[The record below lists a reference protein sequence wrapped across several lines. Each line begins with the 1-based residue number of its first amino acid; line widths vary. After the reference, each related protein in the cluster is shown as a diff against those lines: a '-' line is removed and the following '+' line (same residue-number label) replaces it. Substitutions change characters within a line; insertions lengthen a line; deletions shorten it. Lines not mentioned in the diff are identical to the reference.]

1 MRQQEYHIQSSLLQ
15 VFESR
20 FFKSLIK
27 HSNMSGKI
35 GSNTNDPLTAN
46 SRLFVGNLNTFALS
60 QKDIEQIFRRYGFVI
75 GISIHKGF
83 AFIQYSTE
91 QEARSALNSENT
103 KTYANQQLD
112 INLCSE
118 SKPKRTGHTPTAPPS
133 PHGHGTTNAYM
144 KPPPMHMN
152 RISRDI
158 SKSPQAPQPQ
168 RLGGPPP
175 KKLCQDFQDYPAP
188 ATSGIRRTLVTLSDN
203 SAINSSAAQ
212 QPRRAPPSATAS
224 TTAATTKPILPSL
237 RAAIRSST
245 GSPLSNQDILIC
257 GVCKLEFTNLHTL
270 AQHKKLPC
278 KLRFSCQCQKT
289 PQPEQEQEALILNCA
304 TCEMTF
310 FSAWSLVQHCQTEH
324 SLALFKDGRQILDDS
339 NGTSV
344 KIELSSNDT
353 TQNSTAV
360 EVKQEPKDQ

>member
-1 MRQQEYHIQSSLLQ
+1 MRRGYYE
-15 VFESR
+15 VFN
-20 FFKSLIK
+20 SLIK
-27 HSNMSGKI
+27 RSNMSGKI

-152 RISRDI
+152 RISRFM
-158 SKSPQAPQPQ
+158 
-168 RLGGPPP
+168 RLNSC
-175 KKLCQDFQDYPAP
+175 LQDYVDLNIEAKCR
-188 ATSGIRRTLVTLSDN
+188 ASRT
-203 SAINSSAAQ
+203 
-212 QPRRAPPSATAS
+212 RAGKARKAESKHQYSMGDT
-224 TTAATTKPILPSL
+224 
-237 RAAIRSST
+237 
-245 GSPLSNQDILIC
+245 SNQDILIC

-278 KLRFSCQCQKT
+278 KLRFSCQCQKN

-324 SLALFKDGRQILDDS
+324 NLALFKEGRQILDDS

>member
-1 MRQQEYHIQSSLLQ
+1 MLERRECCPSKRNKDECIEGSGKETEKSICVNL
-15 VFESR
+15 ESFTISCR
-20 FFKSLIK
+20 DKQYRIFNSLIK
-27 HSNMSGKI
+27 RSNMSGKI

-152 RISRDI
+152 RISR
-158 SKSPQAPQPQ
+158 
-168 RLGGPPP
+168 
-175 KKLCQDFQDYPAP
+175 
-188 ATSGIRRTLVTLSDN
+188 TSDN
-203 SAINSSAAQ
+203 FSSLQLYVVICFGARFKKENS
-212 QPRRAPPSATAS
+212 
-224 TTAATTKPILPSL
+224 TAATTKPILPSL

-278 KLRFSCQCQKT
+278 KLRFSCQCQKN

-324 SLALFKDGRQILDDS
+324 NLALFKEGRQILDDS

>member
-1 MRQQEYHIQSSLLQ
+1 MLH
-15 VFESR
+15 V
-20 FFKSLIK
+20 KSLT
-27 HSNMSGKI
+27 HPNMSGKI

-118 SKPKRTGHTPTAPPS
+118 SKPKRSGHTPTAPPS
-133 PHGHGTTNAYM
+133 PHGLGTPNTYM
-144 KPPPMHMN
+144 KPPPPMHMN

-158 SKSPQAPQPQ
+158 SKPPQAPQPQ

-175 KKLCQDFQDYPAP
+175 KKLCQDFQEYTAP
-188 ATSGIRRTLVTLSDN
+188 TASGIRRTLVTLSDN
-203 SAINSSAAQ
+203 STLNSSGAQ
-212 QPRRAPPSATAS
+212 QPRRAATATPA
-224 TTAATTKPILPSL
+224 TTPANAATTKPNLPSL

-278 KLRFSCQCQKT
+278 KLRFSCQCQKK

-324 SLALFKDGRQILDDS
+324 NLALFKEGRQILDDS

-353 TQNSTAV
+353 TSNSTAV
-360 EVKQEPKDQ
+360 EVKKEPKDQ